1 MTRNTMTEIPMMPPQ
16 LNLIAGLQHAAA
28 SGRVLD
34 VLDPST
40 GEVFTTLPRSDL
52 RDIDAAVAVARSAF
66 LGDWGRTT
74 ATGRGR
80 VLSRLA
86 ALILQHHDELSALE
100 CRDTGKPVQQAR
112 VDITACA
119 RYFEYY
125 GGAADK
131 LHGEAI
137 PYAAGSTVIAV
148 RVPFGVTGHIIP
160 WNYPAQ
166 IFGRSVGGALAA
178 GNACVVK
185 PAEDACLTPLRIAA
199 LALAAG
205 LPPGALNVVC
215 GLGTEAGAALAG
227 HAGVNHISFTGSPQT
242 GTAVAQA
249 AAANH
254 VPVTLELGGKSPQIL
269 FADADLDKALPV
281 VVSAIVQNAG
291 QTCAAGSRVLIER
304 AIHAEVMERLTHRFE
319 VLITDAGAQGA
330 DCGPLISRRQLDRV
344 KTMVAAALGDGVR
357 VVARG
362 RLAAS
367 APQGGFYFPPMLLDA
382 VPRGHA
388 IEQCEV
394 FGPVL
399 AAFVFDGE
407 DEAAELA
414 NGTPYGLTAA
424 VWTRDGGRQLRMA
437 HAIDAGQVFI
447 NNYGAGGGI
456 ELPFG
461 GMKHSGHGR
470 EKAFE
475 GLRSFTTLKTI
486 AIQHG

>member
-1 MTRNTMTEIPMMPPQ
+1 MTAMPPQ
-16 LNLIAGLQHAAA
+16 LNLIAGLQAAA
-28 SGRVLD
+28 ANGRVLE

-40 GEVFTTLPRSDL
+40 GEVFTTLPRSDVP
-52 RDIDAAVAVARSAF
+52 DVDAAVAAARSAF
-66 LGDWGRTT
+66 QGAWGRTT
-74 ATGRGR
+74 ATERGR

-86 ALILQHHDELSALE
+86 SLIVQHHDELSALE
-100 CRDTGKPVQQAR
+100 CRDTGKPIQQAR

-199 LALAAG
+199 LALTAG
-205 LPPGALNVVC
+205 LPPGALNIVC
-215 GLGTEAGAALAG
+215 GLGAEAGAALAG
-227 HAGVNHISFTGSPQT
+227 HAGIDHISFTGSPQT
-242 GTAVAQA
+242 GTAVTQA
-249 AAANH
+249 AAVNH
-254 VPVTLELGGKSPQIL
+254 VPVTLELGGKSPQVL

-281 VVSAIVQNAG
+281 IVNAIVQNAG

-304 AIHAEVMERLTHRFE
+304 TIYPEVMARLKQRFE
-319 VLITDAGAQGA
+319 ALVTDAGEKGA
-330 DCGPLISRRQLDRV
+330 DCGPLISRRQLGRV
-344 KTMVAAALGDGVR
+344 TAMVEAALGDGVR
-357 VVARG
+357 MVAQG
-362 RLAAS
+362 RLAEG
-367 APQGGFYFPPMLLDA
+367 APAGGFYFPPMLLDT

-399 AAFVFDGE
+399 AAFAFDGE
-407 DEAAELA
+407 EEAVELA
-414 NGTPYGLTAA
+414 NGTPFGLTAA
-424 VWTRDGGRQLRMA
+424 VWTRDGGRQMRMA
-437 HAIDAGQVFI
+437 HAIVAGQVFI

-475 GLRSFTTLKTI
+475 GLRSFTTIKTI